1 MRIVEC
7 EYRCNHKRTGKLDKL
22 EEPRIQKPD
31 RYTVHYI
38 IEGDGVFRINGDRHT
53 LRHDSVF
60 ATLPDDSYS
69 LVLATP
75 DMSFTYYILTI
86 ELEESDQSI
95 QDLFTAHFR
104 SRQCFYPKRHLR
116 NTFDELIHNESI
128 PSHLVD
134 EASKHLVISLLYT
147 LISVKEENPVTT
159 QATEYVEKAIAW
171 MHENLKR
178 RFTLRELCNQLNITE
193 AHFIRIFRTIQG
205 IPPMKYF
212 VRLKI
217 DSAAN
222 LLLET
227 SAPVYEISETL
238 DFNSPGHFCRTFKQ
252 YTGMS
257 PSQFRNSETQ
267 GIEAR
272 DRRYQQRLE
281 EAYNLLQTII
291 DASPDL
297 VFFKDRNS
305 VYMGC
310 NEAFCIF
317 TGLNKEQI
325 IGRSDYDIHPQE
337 KAEFFTKRD
346 QLVFRNNR
354 AFKNVETLNFP
365 DGTSSLYQVY
375 KAPFRDRTNRAVG
388 LIGISRDITDLRAQ
402 FVTPDSMMDAALD
415 FNP

>member
-1 MRIVEC
+1 MRILEC
-7 EYRCNHKRTGKLDKL
+7 EYRCNHKRTGKLDNL
-22 EEPRIQKPD
+22 EQPRMQKPD
-31 RYTVHYI
+31 TYTVHYI
-38 IEGDGVFRINGDRHT
+38 IEGDGMFRINGDRHT

-60 ATLPDDSYS
+60 VTVPDDSYS
-69 LVLATP
+69 LLIITP
-75 DMSFTYYILTI
+75 HVSFTYYILTF
-86 ELEESDQSI
+86 ELNDTDQNI
-95 QDLFTAHFR
+95 KDLLTRHIGHRRAV
-104 SRQCFYPKRHLR
+104 YPKRHLR
-116 NTFDELIHNESI
+116 NAFDDLILNQAAS
-128 PSHLVD
+128 SQLVD

-147 LISVKEENPVTT
+147 LISVDEENPVTVH
-159 QATEYVEKAIAW
+159 ASDYVEKAIEW
-171 MHENLKR
+171 MHENLNK
-178 RFTLRELCNQLNITE
+178 RFTLRELCGHLNITE
-193 AHFIRIFRTIQG
+193 AHFIRIFRSVQG

-227 SAPVYEISETL
+227 SAPVYEISEAL

-257 PSQFRNSETQ
+257 PSQFRNSETRSLDS
-267 GIEAR
+267 R

-297 VFFKDRNS
+297 VFFKDANS

-310 NEAFCIF
+310 NEAFCRF
-317 TGLNKEQI
+317 TGLHKGQI
-325 IGRSDYDIHPQE
+325 IGRSDYDIHPRE

-354 AFKNVETLNFP
+354 AFKNEETLHFP
-365 DGTSSLYQVY
+365 NGTSRLYQVY
-375 KAPFRDRTNRAVG
+375 KAPFRDGKNRAVG
-388 LIGISRDITDLRAQ
+388 LIGISRDITDLRREVSEGTFDISAH
-402 FVTPDSMMDAALD
+402 PA
-415 FNP
+415 